1 MTDTSSLAITHATT
15 DPYPAP
21 APLGSPVNGAA
32 SDSGAPDEEEPYTI
46 KCICQF
52 DEDDGSTVFCEGC
65 ETWQHIVCY
74 YPDKRV
80 PDVHNCVECEP
91 RQLDNRRA
99 VDRQRQRR
107 IREQS
112 EETGDRR
119 KRSSAKATKKKTK
132 EGDVNGL
139 GHQRSESTVRDQP
152 PAKKSKTSHRSSAS
166 ISALAGAPNISMES
180 RKRRSS
186 TSVATSPTKSAGPF
200 IPLYSNEFLHLY
212 DRDDEHKDMDSN
224 LFVNVNLVGESA
236 SWVKNP
242 DALAEV
248 NNGRRTAA
256 DTFIW
261 SDAALDRSR
270 WPSLQTETITDSEIE
285 INGRNPTWKI
295 VKTQDAVQ
303 KDAIVG
309 ELTGKV
315 GIFND
320 YCLDSNNRW
329 SELRHPEPF
338 VFFNSQLPLYID
350 SRHEGSILRY
360 TRRSCRPNVTMK
372 IFITNDVEYHFCFV
386 AKESIP
392 AGSEITIMW
401 YLDAQVL
408 SGSSNGVVQQESSD
422 NANDAASVCISNTL
436 ANFGGCACEHS
447 QTCLLAIIDRRRH
460 YRLPDTIAKQANGK
474 RKKVKTSKTGTSQD
488 TTRAS
493 TSRAGSETTKHPDDD
508 DVPADSRSTSGSVR
522 GQPLSRDMSPTV
534 SNPGTTGLELS
545 TRERRKIADAEK
557 QFQQLENDQKTT
569 KKKKRTSGPSVTSA
583 QSPAA
588 VASSSSTQ
596 AGGSYF
602 GSQRGSHKPLRIDTA
617 ASQSHSPTSALSPG
631 SLPTGRQ
638 ATSRKTSGS
647 NTPFTSSPMPRRTY
661 VDMAVQVDMD
671 AEEEAA
677 EEARL
682 AASPRPRIDYVPLPI
697 RLLRRYAD
705 DRRRAEHAA
714 RQQLSSAGSDSIAPL
729 DFSSPL
735 SQSPI
740 TAWRDKQDA
749 TMVDAHSPRSISFAP
764 NVAGDVEMREG
775 PESSSVAGLND
786 TNQDRDRDL
795 SKPLMAPPWP
805 STLAHNTRLPG
816 TPTPFDR
823 ANLRVDMLPPGN
835 PIMPPSAL
843 SPGSAS
849 TASLTSPSNMD
860 ASSHS
865 IQMGGAPT
873 PTPAKKKLSL
883 GDYLSRRGTLTTPTT
898 EKSQAQ
904 ASNSPSAQ
912 QTHITP
918 GFAASIGE
926 TMTPTKPSLDTKT
939 EPLEPR
945 DVAMKDAPDSNQP
958 HVPSISS

>member
-21 APLGSPVNGAA
+21 PPLGSPVNGAI

-52 DEDDGSTVFCEGC
+52 DEDDGSTVFCERC

-80 PDVHNCVECEP
+80 PDVHNCVDCEP
-91 RQLDNRRA
+91 RLLDNRRA
-99 VDRQRQRR
+99 ADRQRQRR

-119 KRSSAKATKKKTK
+119 KRSSAKATRKKPK
-132 EGDVNGL
+132 EGGDVNGL
-139 GHQRSESTVRDQP
+139 GHQRTHLLGP
-152 PAKKSKTSHRSSAS
+152 
-166 ISALAGAPNISMES
+166 PNIPMES

-200 IPLYSNEFLHLY
+200 IPLYSNEFLQLY

-242 DALAEV
+242 DALAQV
-248 NNGRRTAA
+248 TNGRRTAA

-261 SDAALDRSR
+261 SDAALDRSY
-270 WPSLQTETITDSEIE
+270 WPSLQTETITDSDIE

-303 KDAIVG
+303 KDAIIG

-315 GIFND
+315 GIFDD

-350 SRHEGSILRY
+350 SRHEGSMLRY

-436 ANFGGCACEHS
+436 ANFGGCACENP

-460 YRLPDTIAKQANGK
+460 PRLADTITKQANGK

-508 DVPADSRSTSGSVR
+508 DVPGDSRSTSGSVR

-602 GSQRGSHKPLRIDTA
+602 GSQRGSTKTLRIDTA

-631 SLPTGRQ
+631 SFPTGPQ

-647 NTPFTSSPMPRRTY
+647 NTPFTRSPMPRRTY

-677 EEARL
+677 EEARR
-682 AASPRPRIDYVPLPI
+682 AAFPRPRIDYVPLPI

-705 DRRRAEHAA
+705 DRRRAEDAA
-714 RQQLSSAGSDSIAPL
+714 RQQLSSAGSDSIAPF

-735 SQSPI
+735 TQSPI

-764 NVAGDVEMREG
+764 NVAGDVEMREV
-775 PESSSVAGLND
+775 PESSSVAALND
-786 TNQDRDRDL
+786 TNQDRDRDM

-816 TPTPFDR
+816 TPTPFGC
-823 ANLRVDMLPPGN
+823 ANLRVDMPPPGN
-835 PIMPPSAL
+835 PIIPPSAI

-849 TASLTSPSNMD
+849 TASLTSPSNVD

-904 ASNSPSAQ
+904 ATNSSSSQ
-912 QTHITP
+912 QTSITP
-918 GFAASIGE
+918 GLGLAASIGE
-926 TMTPTKPSLDTKT
+926 TMTPTKT
-939 EPLEPR
+939 EPLEPH
-945 DVAMKDAPDSNQP
+945 DVAMKDASDSNQP